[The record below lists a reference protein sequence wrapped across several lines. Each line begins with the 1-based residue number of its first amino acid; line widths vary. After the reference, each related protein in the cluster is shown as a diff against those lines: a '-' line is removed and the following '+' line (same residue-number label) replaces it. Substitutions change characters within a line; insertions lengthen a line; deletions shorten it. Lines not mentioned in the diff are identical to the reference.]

1 MARTLHIS
9 SKRINTALS
18 KVRNLSTLDRRG
30 VAGGHNK
37 MPDEKRNAVVK
48 HINQFPRY
56 KSHYCRV
63 KKLDQEYL
71 QEGTTLPLMYK
82 LYKTENSV
90 PVSFSSYKRIFLND
104 FNLKLKKPKKDT
116 CNKCDTFSAK
126 IGNLLEGEEKTQVQ
140 NEHNLHLEEAKTA
153 RAAMNLDLFEAA
165 NNKNTETLTYDMQKT
180 LPLPRLSTNILFYK
194 RQLWLYNCGIY
205 AGKEKKS
212 TFNIWIEG
220 DAGRGAQEVGSCL
233 RKYILGDNISDKVEE
248 LILWSDSC
256 GGQNRNIKM
265 VLLLKSVL
273 EDSQTL
279 KSIRLRFLVSG
290 HSFLPNDSDFGDVE
304 CAIKVQN
311 KLFSPA
317 DYFNVMKLCRKKH
330 PIHVIE
336 MEKIILKALKS

>member
-1 MARTLHIS
+1 MFIRTLHIS

-18 KVRNLSTLDRRG
+18 KVRNLSTLDRRS
-30 VAGGHNK
+30 VAGGNNK

-180 LPLPRLSTNILFYK
+180 LPYL
-194 RQLWLYNCGIY
+194 
-205 AGKEKKS
+205 A
-212 TFNIWIEG
+212 
-220 DAGRGAQEVGSCL
+220 
-233 RKYILGDNISDKVEE
+233 
-248 LILWSDSC
+248 
-256 GGQNRNIKM
+256 
-265 VLLLKSVL
+265 
-273 EDSQTL
+273 
-279 KSIRLRFLVSG
+279 
-290 HSFLPNDSDFGDVE
+290 
-304 CAIKVQN
+304 
-311 KLFSPA
+311 
-317 DYFNVMKLCRKKH
+317 
-330 PIHVIE
+330 
-336 MEKIILKALKS
+336 